1 MTSLDTP
8 SNDND
13 ICYLCTHID
22 DEWYLI
28 TACRSEY
35 SGQLMLAILE
45 STFPMTWFNLLSD
58 CPRKR
63 LDEYDYDEFLQYRLE
78 LIRPAPRANKRPKLV
93 VIDGGLDK

>member
-1 MTSLDTP
+1 MTSRDIP

-13 ICYLCTHID
+13 ICYLCTHIG

-45 STFPMTWFNLLSD
+45 STFPMAWFDLFSD

-78 LIRPAPRANKRPKLV
+78 LIRPAPQAHKKPKLV